1 MAFGIL
7 RQIVAKYEMSDIFNA
22 DKSKLK
28 LFFYTLDR
36 LISIYLPDLHSHFK
50 EENINSS
57 MFCTT
62 FFITLFTQ
70 VLQTQQSPDKIWK
83 LKRIW
88 DYFIVYGWKA
98 IFKVSVILLRES
110 EENCLQ
116 MQFEVILSQLPI
128 LPVKFIFN
136 DSEANNIATF
146 DKQMMSQ
153 KLRSQLLLRLK
164 AEFEDSIDD

>member
-1 MAFGIL
+1 MKDQPVTPEDLLNILHAQAVVDDRMEYCQGMNFLAGFLILVLKDQAMAFGIL
-7 RQIVAKYEMSDIFNA
+7 KQVVEKYEMTDIFNA

-116 MQFEVILSQLPI
+116 MQFEVILS
-128 LPVKFIFN
+128 
-136 DSEANNIATF
+136 
-146 DKQMMSQ
+146 
-153 KLRSQLLLRLK
+153 
-164 AEFEDSIDD
+164 

>member
-1 MAFGIL
+1 MEYCQGMNFLAGFLVLITKDQALSFALL
-7 RQIVAKYEMSDIFNA
+7 RGLVNKYDMSEIFNA

-50 EENINSS
+50 EESVNSS

-70 VLQTQQSPDKIWK
+70 VLQTQQTPEKIWK

-98 IFKVSVILLRES
+98 IFKVSVLMLRES
-110 EENCLQ
+110 EENL
-116 MQFEVILSQLPI
+116 F
-128 LPVKFIFN
+128 
-136 DSEANNIATF
+136 
-146 DKQMMSQ
+146 
-153 KLRSQLLLRLK
+153 
-164 AEFEDSIDD
+164 